1 MQDNQYSNHENDT
14 PPTRRNPVYV
24 VITAIFVLALIAFIL
39 SCKLSVANMLPQEE
53 AASIAQTLFG
63 DTRKAV
69 SSKLYLQADLYF
81 HRGVPHSG
89 KRAFN
94 SDPFQIV
101 LEKVSPS
108 KHTHLS
114 GSNNIKEIMP
124 WLDLAI
130 RADPQNLDSYIDA
143 AYWISREGKRYD
155 LALNILNRAQ
165 QNIESSFQVEFE
177 KGRVLLHMG
186 KLTPALHAF
195 STSLLFWDKTANPT
209 DKEDLLYKRRALQYR
224 ALLYENAGMTQEAI
238 ADLKNMQAI
247 GHKSPKM
254 EERLMLLQQGKQT
267 KPPARDLL
275 ASMMHKEDKESHK
288 CTHEGHDHEHEHEHH
303 DHED

>member
-1 MQDNQYSNHENDT
+1 M
-14 PPTRRNPVYV
+14 PTIRHNPVYTVIVAV
-24 VITAIFVLALIAFIL
+24 VILALIAFIL
-39 SCKLSVANMLPQEE
+39 PCRMYIANVLTQDENT
-53 AASIAQTLFG
+53 SLAQTLFG

-69 SSKLYLQADLYF
+69 SSKLYMQADIYF

-89 KRAFN
+89 KKAFK
-94 SDPFQIV
+94 SDPFQIA

-165 QNIESSFQVEFE
+165 QNIDFSFQVEFE
-177 KGRVLLHMG
+177 KGRLLVHMG
-186 KLTPALHAF
+186 KLTAAMHAF
-195 STSLLFWDKTANPT
+195 SAAILFWDKTADPD
-209 DKEDLLYKRRALQYR
+209 DKEDILYKRRALQYR
-224 ALLYENAGMTQEAI
+224 ALLYENAGLTDAAI
-238 ADLKNMQAI
+238 TDLRNLLKL
-247 GHKSPKM
+247 GYKSPKM
-254 EERLMLLQQGKQT
+254 EERLALLQQGKQT
-267 KPPARDLL
+267 NPPARDLL
-275 ASMMHKEDKESHK
+275 AYMLHKEDKQSHK
-288 CTHEGHDHEHEHEHH
+288 CAHEGHDHAEHEHGHEHEHH
-303 DHED
+303 DSDD